1 MKLLLDEN
9 LSRRLLPELQALF
22 PGSTHIVPMGLESAS
37 DREVWE
43 RAAAE
48 GLTIMTKDADFVE
61 LAVLRGAPP
70 KVIRL
75 ALGNVPNDVVR
86 ACLIANADAIGRFAT
101 SDEAVL
107 ELDIAGN

>member
-9 LSRRLLPELQALF
+9 LSRSLLPELQVLV
-22 PGSTHIVPMGLESAS
+22 PGSTHVVPMGLESAS
-37 DREVWE
+37 DCEVWE

-48 GLTIMTKDADFVE
+48 GLTIETKDADFVE

-75 ALGNVPNDVVR
+75 ALGNVSNDVVR
-86 ACLIANADAIGRFAT
+86 GCLVAHAAAIGRFAT

-107 ELDIAGN
+107 ELDITGN

>member
-9 LSRRLLPELQALF
+9 LSRRLLFELQALF
-22 PGSTHIVPMGLESAS
+22 PGSTHVVLMGLESAS
-37 DREVWE
+37 DQDVWE

-48 GLTIMTKDADFVE
+48 GSTIVTKDADFVE

-75 ALGNVPNDVVR
+75 AIGNVPNDVVH
-86 ACLIANADAIGRFAT
+86 ACLIPHVAAISRFAT
-101 SDEAVL
+101 SDEAIL
-107 ELDIAGN
+107 ELDVVRG